1 MSRVINDS
9 DEQKNHKGVQC
20 ETESE
25 FRQSRPTKKYSG
37 GEFGFIK
44 EHFVHYLF
52 W

>member
-9 DEQKNHKGVQC
+9 DEEKNHKGIKC

-25 FRQSRPTKKYSG
+25 FGQAGPTKKYSLNH
-37 GEFGFIK
+37 ICVIRI
-44 EHFVHYLF
+44 VHYLF